1 MIDKASLRRSLRQ
14 RRASVPAAFRRH
26 AELRIA
32 SRLQR
37 LGLFKRGRL
46 LGVYMALGSELA
58 LHAVMARARR
68 LGVRLYAPLIPR
80 CGRNMRFADLAS
92 RRGVWRKNRFGIAEY
107 HTRPTLAPRALHTVL
122 VPLVGF
128 DAACRR
134 IGQGGGFYDTTFQ
147 FCSMQQHW
155 RKPQLV
161 GVAFECQRVASL
173 PVEAHDVMLDRVVTE
188 RAVYRRGVVG

>member
-14 RRASVPAAFRRH
+14 RRAGLPAAYRRH

-58 LHAVMARARR
+58 LGAVMARAQR
-68 LGVRLYAPLIPR
+68 LGVKLYAPLIPR

-92 RRGVWRKNRFGIAEY
+92 QRGVLRENRFGIAEY
-107 HTRPTLAPRALHTVL
+107 HTRPTLSARALHAVL

-128 DAACRR
+128 DAACQRL
-134 IGQGGGFYDTTFQ
+134 GQGGGFYDTTFQ
-147 FCSMQQHW
+147 FRRRHSHW

-188 RAVYRRGVVG
+188 RAGYRRGAAG